1 MTSKTLALRDYQL
14 VARDFLRGRGRAA
27 LFLDMGLGKT
37 ASTLAALE
45 PHHLPALVLAPK
57 KVAEEVWDVE
67 KDLWRPDLT
76 LAVAAGSP
84 AERARQIGG
93 DADIVTLGYNNIADA
108 LKTRRFNTIIFDEIS
123 KLKGRG
129 AWWKTARRMVKDVE
143 YVWGLTGTPSP
154 NGLLDLWPQ
163 VFLLDGGERLG
174 RNITTYRSRFFMP
187 GRQLPNGTIIEWNIR
202 EGAEAKIHGLIE
214 DICLAMATEGRVHL
228 PEFTVNRYP
237 VHLPKKSLDAY
248 RAMEDDLIVD
258 LRTIFGGEVH
268 SAANAAALTS
278 KLSQI
283 AAGFMY
289 EDAVYED
296 TGEVDEYGDPILTHV
311 NKGAFTAMNT
321 AKVDALAEIRE
332 AQDSPLLVA
341 YRFQVEERMIL
352 ERFPDARTI
361 DSPGVIKDWNAGKV
375 PMLVAHP
382 QSAGHGLNLQ
392 HGGHTIVW
400 TSADWDLELW
410 NQFNKRL
417 LRSGQTHPVV
427 AHVLTAEIPG
437 STSIDDLIAARL
449 VDKAVVENDL
459 LAYLESP
466 I

>member
-1 MTSKTLALRDYQL
+1 MKLRDYQL
-14 VARDFLRGRGRAA
+14 VARDFLRGRDRAA

-37 ASTLAALE
+37 ASTLSALE
-45 PHHLPALVLAPK
+45 PRHLPALVVAPK

-84 AERARQIGG
+84 ATRARQIGG
-93 DADIVTLGYNNIADA
+93 DADIVTLGYNNINDA
-108 LKTRRFNTIIFDEIS
+108 LKTHRFNTIIFDEIS

-129 AWWKTARRMVKDVE
+129 AWWKTARRLVKEVDH
-143 YVWGLTGTPSP
+143 VWGLTGTPSP

-163 VFLLDGGERLG
+163 VYLLDGGERLG
-174 RNITTYRSRFFMP
+174 RNITTYRNRFFAP

-202 EGAEAKIHGLIE
+202 EGAEEKIHALVE
-214 DICLAMATEGRVHL
+214 DICLAMSTDGRVEL

-237 VHLPKKSLDAY
+237 VHLPRASLAAY
-248 RAMEDDLIVD
+248 REMESELVVN
-258 LRTIFGGEVH
+258 LVEIFGGKVH

-289 EDAVYED
+289 EDPVYED
-296 TGEVDEYGDPILTHV
+296 TGAVDEYGDPILTHV

-321 AKVDALAEIRE
+321 AKLDALAEIRDT
-332 AQDSPLLVA
+332 QDSPLLVA
-341 YRFQVEERMIL
+341 YRFQVEEKMIF
-352 ERFPDARTI
+352 ERFPEARSI

-400 TSADWDLELW
+400 TSLDWDLELW

-437 STSIDDLIAARL
+437 STTSIDDLIAARL
-449 VDKAVVENDL
+449 IDKAVVENNL

-466 I
+466 V